1 MPRLGANLNQPTPM
15 TKRIIDTG
23 VLLVAE
29 GLAPEQACP
38 ACVTACDN
46 LLRQIEREGGL
57 VVDNLRIIVS
67 EYGHKLNTRQR
78 QLKPGGIFLLWVL
91 RNLGN
96 PDRVEMSSITR
107 VEGGEPSDFVEFPA
121 SPALACFDRSD
132 RVYVATAN
140 GHPEKPAIFVSVDT
154 DWLNAS
160 DALTAVGISVQ
171 QLCPDDLARLQARK
185 GPNM

>member
-1 MPRLGANLNQPTPM
+1 MSKRLV
-15 TKRIIDTG
+15 DTG

-29 GLAPEQACP
+29 GMAPDQAGP

-46 LLRQIEREGGL
+46 ILREIEREGGL

-78 QLKPGGIFLLWVL
+78 QLKPGARFLLWVL

-96 PDRVEMSSITR
+96 PDRVEMSPITR
-107 VEGGEPSDFVEFPA
+107 LQGGEPSDFVEFPA
-121 SPALACFDRSD
+121 SPALANFDRSD

-140 GHPEKPAIFVSVDT
+140 GHPRKPPILVSVDT

-160 DALTAVGISVQ
+160 AALAAAGITVQ
-171 QLCPDDLARLQARK
+171 QLCPADLARLQARK
-185 GPNM
+185 QAHN